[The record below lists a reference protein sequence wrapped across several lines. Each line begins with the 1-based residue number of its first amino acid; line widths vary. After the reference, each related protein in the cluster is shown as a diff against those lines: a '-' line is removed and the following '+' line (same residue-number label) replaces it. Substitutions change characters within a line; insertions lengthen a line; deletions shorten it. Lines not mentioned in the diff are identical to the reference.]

1 MMRSSQLSA
10 KDQTSTVVSLGI
22 IRRVHQLSGGK
33 GRVLSGGKGRV
44 ERLSWGVQLLKVQ
57 DLTLLYV

>member
-1 MMRSSQLSA
+1 MMRSSRLSA

-33 GRVLSGGKGRV
+33 GRV
-44 ERLSWGVQLLKVQ
+44 ERWGIQLLKVQ
-57 DLTLLYV
+57 DLTLLYG